1 VININGLSIKLLG
14 DPHIGKTFKNGVPL
28 HRRGEREASQM
39 ETFRKSFMW
48 NDEFDIHINLGDL
61 FDKPYVPTELIL
73 QTAET
78 YLWAAKHRRYT
89 QFIVIAGN
97 HERHKDLE
105 KRSGFDVFKA
115 IVASVPNIRVIEEP
129 EVITFTTNDSR
140 KDLRIGFV
148 PWHPVKTAE
157 EMVRS
162 LNRGIDT
169 LCAHFDIHPLSDP
182 HNMIPTKLMAELG
195 ITTYYGGHDHL
206 PRIET
211 RDGVTI
217 NVVGSMQPYSHSE
230 DPDERLYVTRDL
242 DTVRADPSRYHD
254 KCLRIELGPGEK
266 LDFDIDCLQ
275 LTLKKAGVEEE
286 DISVQM
292 DEFNLDRLLEES
304 LVDIDEGI
312 GMLVRDKYQELRSR

>member
-1 VININGLSIKLLG
+1 MIEINGLNIKLLG
-14 DPHIGKTFKNGVPL
+14 DPHLGKTFKNGVPL
-28 HRRGEREASQM
+28 HHRGEREALVW
-39 ETFRKSFMW
+39 KSFQQGL
-48 NDEFDIHINLGDL
+48 EEAPKYGVHVNLGDL
-61 FDKPYVPTELIL
+61 FNQSQVSYDTIYKAAQVYWHQSALKPMCEFVVL
-73 QTAET
+73 
-78 YLWAAKHRRYT
+78 K
-89 QFIVIAGN
+89 GN
-97 HERHKDLE
+97 HDYTRDLE
-105 KRSGFDVFKA
+105 KMSAFDIFDAMVQHC
-115 IVASVPNIRVIEEP
+115 PNVT
-129 EVITFTTNDSR
+129 VVTDLHVMDHQKR
-140 KDLRIGFV
+140 KLGFV
-148 PWHPVKTAE
+148 AWHPVTTAKDL
-157 EMVRS
+157 VS
-162 LNRGIDT
+162 HLPKCDAVFG
-169 LCAHFDIHPLSDP
+169 HFDVHPLSDP

-195 ITTYYGGHDHL
+195 IATYYGGHDHL

-211 RDGVTI
+211 RDGVTV

-242 DTVRADPSRYHD
+242 DTVRANPDLYHD